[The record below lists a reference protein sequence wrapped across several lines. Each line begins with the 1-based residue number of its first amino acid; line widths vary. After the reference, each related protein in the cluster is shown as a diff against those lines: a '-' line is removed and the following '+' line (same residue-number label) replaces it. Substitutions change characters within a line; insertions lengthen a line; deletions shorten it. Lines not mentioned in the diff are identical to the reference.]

1 MELIQRNL
9 HKIVALLALM
19 LMLTPVS
26 CGSNSDNEPPLPPE
40 PPVPGQ
46 NAWRTVLVYMVATN
60 NLGTGA
66 QSFAQN
72 DLDEMVAAASKGGVG
87 KGRLLVYH
95 ASYNGIVLKEIT
107 ENGVDTLKVYD
118 NEEPSVSVSRM
129 RTVVSDAKELA
140 PADEYGIVLWSHA
153 TGWLVDGIAE
163 SSSGAAYSFGSD
175 RSKKMNISSLAS
187 ALSDAG
193 MAFVYFDCCLMNTVE
208 VVYQMR
214 DVAPVIIGSDLEVPT
229 DGMPYHLNLPM
240 FFADGDIDYHALAKS
255 TFDYYDTY
263 RHWNEC
269 VEPMLDKE
277 EDRTCAMSVIRTAD
291 IEELASVTR
300 KIYSTAIFPAPASY
314 TPQQFFEDGTG
325 LNYYYDWA
333 DYVRAIATDAEAL
346 SRWEQLL
353 AGVVTYTESTPRLW
367 DAVDLNVNC
376 GLSTYIFHDRKSA
389 ATKGYDRTSWYE
401 DVASALLKE

>member
-1 MELIQRNL
+1 M
-9 HKIVALLALM
+9 LL
-19 LMLTPVS
+19 LTQIS
-26 CGSNSDNEPPLPPE
+26 CGSKSDIEPPA
-40 PPVPGQ
+40 PPVPPEKPTPGG
-46 NAWRTVLVYMVATN
+46 NVPRTVLVYMIATN
-60 NLGTGA
+60 NLGTGV

-72 DLDEMVAAASKGGVG
+72 DLDEMAAAASKGGVG

-95 ASYNGIVLKEIT
+95 VAYSGIVLKEIT

-118 NEEPSVSVSRM
+118 NGEPSVSISRM
-129 RTVVSDAKELA
+129 RTVVSDAKALA

-163 SSSGAAYSFGSD
+163 SPSGVAYSYGSD
-175 RSKKMNISSLAS
+175 RSKKMNISSLVS

-229 DGMPYHLNLPM
+229 DGMPYHLNVPL
-240 FFADGDIDYHALAKS
+240 FFTDGDIDYHALAKS

-263 RHWNEC
+263 MHWNES
-269 VEPMLDKE
+269 VNPMLTKE

-300 KIYSTAIFPAPASY
+300 QIYSTAMFPAPASY

-333 DYVRAIATDAEAL
+333 DYMRAIATDAEAL

-353 AGVVTYTESTPRLW
+353 ARVVTYTESTPRLW

-389 ATKGYDRTSWYE
+389 ATKGYDKTSWYE
-401 DVASALLKE
+401 DVASVLLNQE